1 MKREG
6 QEMKIYVILEAI
18 MFVAIKIAELTLPTR
33 PMKIVMYTAIVINT
47 IAALWLYRRYG
58 KISRRQWDNLIA
70 LALMVNCAADIF
82 LTLIGGEGMFIPGFA
97 LFCTVEAIYAVYL
110 KPGKINLVIRA
121 VLFALCLLVARQ
133 LYLLTPAN
141 ALGLLNLSLLSVNV
155 VSAWNARRREK
166 SKASL
171 LFAFALSSFLI
182 GDISVALEIFTAEG
196 TLFHTIFAL
205 AVWTFYVPAQVLI
218 VLTYHERIRLK
229 AASARS

>member
-1 MKREG
+1 MKRDG
-6 QEMKIYVILEAI
+6 QEMKIYLILEAI

-47 IAALWLYRRYG
+47 VAALWLYRRYG

-82 LTLIGGEGMFIPGFA
+82 LTLIGGERMFIPGFA

-121 VLFALCLLVARQ
+121 VLFALCLFVARQ
-133 LYLLTPAN
+133 LHLLTPAN
-141 ALGLLNLSLLSVNV
+141 AFGLLNLSLLSVNV

-196 TLFHTIFAL
+196 TLFHTISAL

-218 VLTYHERIRLK
+218 VLTYHERIRPK
-229 AASARS
+229 TASARS

>member
-1 MKREG
+1 MKRDG
-6 QEMKIYVILEAI
+6 QEMKIYLILEAI

-33 PMKIVMYTAIVINT
+33 PMKIVMYAAIVINT

-58 KISRRQWDNLIA
+58 KTARRQWDNLIA
-70 LALMVNCAADIF
+70 LALMVNCVADIF

-133 LYLLTPAN
+133 LHLLTPAN

-155 VSAWNARRREK
+155 VSAWSARRREK

-196 TLFHTIFAL
+196 MLFHTISAL

-218 VLTYHERIRLK
+218 VLTYHERIWPK
-229 AASARS
+229 TASARP

>member
-1 MKREG
+1 MKRDG

-47 IAALWLYRRYG
+47 IAALWLYRKYG
-58 KISRRQWDNLIA
+58 KNARRQWDNLIA

-82 LTLIGGEGMFIPGFA
+82 LTLIGGEQMFIPGFA
-97 LFCTVEAIYAVYL
+97 LFCTVEAVYAVYL
-110 KPGKINLVIRA
+110 KPGKINLALRA

-133 LYLLTPAN
+133 LHLLTPAN

-171 LFAFALSSFLI
+171 LFACALSSFLI

-196 TLFHTIFAL
+196 TLFHTISAL

-218 VLTYHERIRLK
+218 VLTYHERIRPK
-229 AASARS
+229 TASAHS